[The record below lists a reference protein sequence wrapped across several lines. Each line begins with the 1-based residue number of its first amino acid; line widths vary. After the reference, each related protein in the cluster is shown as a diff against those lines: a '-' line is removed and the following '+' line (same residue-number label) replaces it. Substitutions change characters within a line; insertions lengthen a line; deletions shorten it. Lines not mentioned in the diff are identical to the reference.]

1 MPDFFP
7 IREELSD
14 DDDSPRTPRIS
25 DSQYS
30 SLSSRESCLS
40 SGPPAY
46 GAPGMPQDGPPAY
59 GAPGMPQE
67 ASTSTRGLNSGLN
80 SAQSADFL
88 LAPASLQRSDS
99 SHIPRSDSFRIHRSD
114 SWRRLHNKSRQH
126 RYSSGANL
134 TRAADGTLESVE
146 ELTSVV

>member
-1 MPDFFP
+1 MQLDMPEFFP
-7 IREELSD
+7 IREVSD
-14 DDDSPRTPRIS
+14 DEDDGPRTPRIS

-40 SGPPAY
+40 S
-46 GAPGMPQDGPPAY
+46 GPPAY

-88 LAPASLQRSDS
+88 LAPPPLQRSDS
-99 SHIPRSDSFRIHRSD
+99 SHIPRCDSLRIHRSD

-126 RYSSGANL
+126 RYSSVANL

-146 ELTSVV
+146 ELTSVVCQERVYQ